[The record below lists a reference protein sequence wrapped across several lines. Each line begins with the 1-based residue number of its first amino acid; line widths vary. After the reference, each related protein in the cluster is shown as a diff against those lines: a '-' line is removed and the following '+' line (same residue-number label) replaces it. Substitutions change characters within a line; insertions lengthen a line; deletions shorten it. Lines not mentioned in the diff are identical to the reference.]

1 MLNPFRVGEI
11 KGNKKGRE
19 REGEIEFQKEIQI
32 FLVASDI
39 KLEERVAGRTL
50 FTSLPVRNKSVFFI
64 SGAGTGLGRWS
75 DLQPPSLLYYSA
87 FPRNEKAEY
96 AIKSG
101 KSGVS

>member
-1 MLNPFRVGEI
+1 MNPFRVGEI

-64 SGAGTGLGRWS
+64 SGAGTGLGRVGVTS
-75 DLQPPSLLYYSA
+75 NPLRS
-87 FPRNEKAEY
+87 FIIPRFRETRRLNMQ
-96 AIKSG
+96 
-101 KSGVS
+101 